1 MKGVRPV
8 ALQPAQT
15 VLATGTTPSA
25 ITPTASD
32 TIAAG
37 SFGPNGVY
45 LRVITTGT
53 STNVA
58 VLDPGFSPSS
68 NPGTVTPVAA
78 PATGVRMILV
88 PRTAINSSGVATVTF
103 SGALTG
109 VTYEL
114 YTA

>member
-1 MKGVRPV
+1 MTLRTPQSVV
-8 ALQPAQT
+8 T
-15 VLATGTTPSA
+15 TGTTPTA

-32 TIAAG
+32 TFPVA
-37 SFGPNGVY
+37 SMGPNGLF

-53 STNVA
+53 ATNVA
-58 VLDPGFSPSS
+58 VLDPGFTPSS
-68 NPGTVTPVAA
+68 NPGTVTAVAA

-88 PRTAINSSGVATVTF
+88 PRSAGDTTGVATVTF

-109 VTYEL
+109 VTYEI

>member
-1 MKGVRPV
+1 M
-8 ALQPAQT
+8 ALVSPQSVVT
-15 VLATGTTPSA
+15 TGTTPSA

-32 TIAAG
+32 TISGGTA
-37 SFGPNGVY
+37 GPNGWF

-53 STNVA
+53 STNVS
-58 VLDPGFSPSS
+58 VLDPGFTPQS
-68 NPGTVTPVAA
+68 NPGTVTAVAA
-78 PATGVRMILV
+78 PSTGVRMILV
-88 PRTAINSSGVATVTF
+88 PRAAVNTSGVATVTF

>member
-1 MKGVRPV
+1 MTLRTPQSVV
-8 ALQPAQT
+8 AA
-15 VLATGTTPSA
+15 GTTPSA

-32 TIAAG
+32 TIPAA
-37 SFGPNGVY
+37 SFGPNGVF

-53 STNVA
+53 TTNVA
-58 VLDPGFSPSS
+58 TLDPGFTPSS
-68 NPGTVTPVAA
+68 NPGTVTAVAA
-78 PATGVRMILV
+78 PSTGVRMILI
-88 PRTAINSSGVATVTF
+88 PKTAIDSTGVATVTF

>member
-1 MKGVRPV
+1 M
-8 ALQPAQT
+8 ALQASQS
-15 VLATGTTPSA
+15 VVITGTTPSA
-25 ITPTASD
+25 ITPSASD
-32 TIAAG
+32 TIAAS
-37 SFGPNGVY
+37 SFGVNGVF

-53 STNVA
+53 ATNVA
-58 VLDPGFSPSS
+58 ILDPGNTAQG

-88 PRTAINSSGVATVTF
+88 PNTAVSSSTGLATVTF

-114 YTA
+114 YKA

>member
-1 MKGVRPV
+1 M
-8 ALQPAQT
+8 ALVVSQSIVTA
-15 VLATGTTPSA
+15 GTTPAA

-32 TIAAG
+32 TVADA
-37 SFGPNGVY
+37 SFGPTGCA

-58 VLDPGFSPSS
+58 VLDPGFTPLG
-68 NPGTVTPVAA
+68 NAGTVVAVAA
-78 PATGVRMILV
+78 PSSGVRMILI
-88 PRTAINSSGVATVTF
+88 PRSAVNPATQQATVTF

-114 YTA
+114 YRV

>member
-1 MKGVRPV
+1 MTLRTPQSVV
-8 ALQPAQT
+8 T
-15 VLATGTTPSA
+15 TGTTPTA

-32 TIAAG
+32 TIPAAN
-37 SFGPNGVY
+37 FGPNGVY

-53 STNVA
+53 ATDVA
-58 VLDPGFSPSS
+58 TLDPGFTPSS
-68 NPGTVTPVAA
+68 NPGTVTAVSA

-103 SGALTG
+103 SGARTG
-109 VTYEL
+109 VTYEI

>member
-1 MKGVRPV
+1 M
-8 ALQPAQT
+8 ALQSAQSVVT
-15 VLATGTTPSA
+15 TGTTPTP

-32 TIAAG
+32 TISSG
-37 SFGPNGVY
+37 SFGVNGVY

-58 VLDPGFSPSS
+58 VLDPGFTAQS
-68 NPGTVTPVAA
+68 NPGTVTAVAA

-88 PRTAINSSGVATVTF
+88 PRAAINSSGVATVTF